1 MHGEKLHMWLTK
13 LQIAIIEKNTQS
25 IDKLLDETPEFSDK
39 KQMEQAMYLLR
50 EAAELMY
57 ELKNETNLTM
67 TQIKKNIN
75 FLRST
80 EMPTSVSL
88 DITS

>member
-1 MHGEKLHMWLTK
+1 MWLTK

>member
-1 MHGEKLHMWLTK
+1 MWLTK

-50 EAAELMY
+50 EHQRCQML
-57 ELKNETNLTM
+57 
-67 TQIKKNIN
+67 
-75 FLRST
+75 
-80 EMPTSVSL
+80 
-88 DITS
+88 

>member
-1 MHGEKLHMWLTK
+1 MHGERLQMWLTK

>member
-1 MHGEKLHMWLTK
+1 MWLTK

-39 KQMEQAMYLLR
+39 KHIEQAMYLLR